1 MLENDRNL
9 IDNHFRTINSRHSFD
24 DTKENINPYKN
35 KKLAQKKC
43 THMWA
48 NDTDAIYIGPKGRRK
63 CAICGKEF

>member
-43 THMWA
+43 THM
-48 NDTDAIYIGPKGRRK
+48 
-63 CAICGKEF
+63 